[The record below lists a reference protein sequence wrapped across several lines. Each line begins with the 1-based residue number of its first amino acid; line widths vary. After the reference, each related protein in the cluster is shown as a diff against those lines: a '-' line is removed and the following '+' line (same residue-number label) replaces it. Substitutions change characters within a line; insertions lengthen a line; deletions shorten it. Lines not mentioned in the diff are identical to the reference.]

1 MESEFLNSRELRIFR
16 HQIDLPS
23 VGLQGQEKIKKSK
36 VLIVGAGGRGAFA
49 LQNLAAAG
57 IGSIGICDNQ
67 IVEETTLPR
76 QSLYGHGD
84 LGKQKAILSRQKI
97 QENNPIAHVDVHNI
111 FLSENNSIPILS
123 KYDLIA
129 DATNSHEA
137 HAIIDKAAQEAKK
150 PVVFCEIQNAIVF
163 ISVFHFAGEHSYRML
178 SDAALRRHNPAPV
191 SSPVPAEVIQYSLA
205 GSLIANEVLKIVL
218 GIPGILQGR
227 VLQFDVASFQMIIC
241 DLQGNVIQS

>member
-57 IGSIGICDNQ
+57 IGSIGICDNRV
-67 IVEETTLPR
+67 VEETTLPR
-76 QSLYGHGD
+76 QCLYGHGD

-97 QENNPIAHVDVHNI
+97 HENNPVAHVDVHNI
-111 FLSENNSIPILS
+111 FLSDNNCIPIIS

-129 DATNSHEA
+129 DATDSHEA
-137 HAIIDKAAQEAKK
+137 HIVIDKAAQEAKK
-150 PVVFCEIQNAIVF
+150 PVVFCELQNAVVF
-163 ISVFHFAGEHSYRML
+163 LSVFHFTGEHSYRML
-178 SDAALRRHNPAPV
+178 SDAAFRRHDHSPV
-191 SSPVPAEVIQYSLA
+191 SAPLPAEVIQYSLA

-227 VLQFDVASFQMIIC
+227 ILQFDATTFQMIVC
-241 DLQGNVIQS
+241 DLQGKRI